1 MGLFKEFKEF
11 ALRGNMV
18 DLAVGVVIGA
28 AFGKVVTS
36 LVNDIIMPPI
46 GLITGGVDF
55 SDKAIHLK
63 DATLDATGKVLKPAV
78 DMTYGKFIN
87 NIVDFVIVALAIFMV
102 IKLMN
107 AAARKKQVDPAT
119 AEPPPLTLDQQLLT
133 DIRDSMKGTSRPA

>member
-46 GLITGGVDF
+46 GMVTGGVDF
-55 SDKAIHLK
+55 SDKVIHLK
-63 DATLDATGKVLKPAV
+63 DATLDAAGKVVKPAV

-87 NIVDFVIVALAIFMV
+87 NIVDFLIVAAAIFVV

-107 AAARKKQVDPAT
+107 TAARKKPAS

-133 DIRDSMKGTSRPA
+133 DIRDTIKGTSRPA

>member
-36 LVNDIIMPPI
+36 LVNDIIMPPL
-46 GLITGGVDF
+46 GLVTGGVDF
-55 SDKAIHLK
+55 SDKVIHLK
-63 DATLDATGKVLKPAV
+63 AATLDAAGKVIKPGV
-78 DMTYGKFIN
+78 DVTYGKFIN
-87 NIVDFVIVALAIFMV
+87 NIVDFLIVAIAIFMV

-107 AAARKKQVDPAT
+107 TAARARKTEP

-133 DIRDSMKGTSRPA
+133 DIRDNLKGPAAH